1 MKIIENE
8 NAKIGIYDAQ
18 DVAISNAQALLDS
31 ISDSVYEGC
40 TDFIFRKEHFPEE
53 FYDLKTGLAG
63 EILQKMTNYRLRLAI
78 VGDFTSVNSNSLRA
92 FIAESNRGNQNF
104 FVATEEEAIK
114 KLSRR
119 AD

>member
-1 MKIIENE
+1 
-8 NAKIGIYDAQ
+8 
-18 DVAISNAQALLDS
+18 
-31 ISDSVYEGC
+31 
-40 TDFIFRKEHFPEE
+40 
-53 FYDLKTGLAG
+53 
-63 EILQKMTNYRLRLAI
+63 MTNYRLRLAI

-92 FIAESNRGNQNF
+92 FIAESNRGTQNF